1 MIKFIGKRIPGA
13 HTTPAH
19 TPATPAVTAT
29 PATSG
34 SKSLSV
40 GATVEH
46 ADFPAKRWS
55 RLTISVEEMNVINQ
69 GTNEVGDW
77 SKIKL

>member
-19 TPATPAVTAT
+19 TPAV
-29 PATSG
+29 ATSPVTVNTSD
-34 SKSLSV
+34 SKPLSV

-46 ADFPAKRWS
+46 ADFPA
-55 RLTISVEEMNVINQ
+55 
-69 GTNEVGDW
+69 
-77 SKIKL
+77 